1 MLNLVS
7 LIIGAVALLLAI
19 VAFLPL
25 LGWANWLIIPLA
37 VIGAG
42 VGVVSKEKSGRNLNL
57 FVIIVGAVRLMI
69 GGGIF

>member
-7 LIIGAVALLLAI
+7 VIIGLVALVFAA

-25 LGWANWLIIPLA
+25 LGWANWLVVPLA
-37 VIGAG
+37 VIGAAIG
-42 VGVVSKEKSGRNLNL
+42 AMSAGTAGRNLNI
-57 FVIIVGAVRLMI
+57 FVIIVGVLRLML